1 MIQNMVVTA
10 IWVVLGKAEHRGKEH
25 LPNTYPI
32 RKIFETQQETYENSE
47 RISLVSSFMTCLFL
61 GAYACIDA
69 IDGAGMNLMDIK
81 KRAWSKV
88 AVEATALGLEEKLGK
103 LAPAHAV
110 AGSIASYFAGSIN
123 VFSGISSIRI
133 AWWFS
138 GLETILTI

>member
-1 MIQNMVVTA
+1 SITA
-10 IWVVLGKAEHRGKEH
+10 IKTYFEESCLSISPNLEFPILFFFLK

-88 AVEATALGLEEKLGK
+88 AVE

-123 VFSGISSIRI
+123 VFSGISS
-133 AWWFS
+133 
-138 GLETILTI
+138 